1 MVERLGTMSI
11 DRNAKVTSTEN
22 PEPDEHGYYRAIDT
36 TSFSD
41 KVEELMARRDGIST
55 IDQPFTLDDVIAVT
69 RMQSYQNSP
78 NERWNGTMRYRGP
91 DKIEQNHKAKKKK
104 KSRLAKKTKQ
114 RNRK

>member
-1 MVERLGTMSI
+1 MVMRLGTMSI
-11 DRNAKVTSTEN
+11 DRNTKVISTEN

-41 KVEELMARRDGIST
+41 KIEALMDRRDGIST
-55 IDQPFTLDDVIAVT
+55 IDQPFTLDDVVAVT
-69 RMQSYQNSP
+69 RIPSYQNSP

-104 KSRLAKKTKQ
+104 KSKLAKKTKQ

>member
-1 MVERLGTMSI
+1 MSI
-11 DRNAKVTSTEN
+11 EKHIVVTSTKKS
-22 PEPDEHGYYRAIDT
+22 EPDEHGYYRAIDT

-41 KVEELMARRDGIST
+41 KIEALMDRRDAVST
-55 IDQPFTLDDVIAVT
+55 IDQPYTFDDVIAVSK
-69 RMQSYQNSP
+69 MHSYQNSP

-91 DKIEQNHKAKKKK
+91 DKIECNHKAKKKK